1 MGDLVLLPEFEG
13 LSHCSSEQ
21 SIFTAVEDNNGNN
34 TIEKTTMTH
43 NCNLLQSF

>member
-13 LSHCSSEQ
+13 LSHCSSQQ

-34 TIEKTTMTH
+34 SIAKNYH
-43 NCNLLQSF
+43 DL